1 MKLQSAFIAALV
13 IVFPVASIAQPPY
26 PVTNFSERPL
36 LGQIESTAQLQQD
49 FASNETLIATAGE
62 KLGLSASDMD
72 AVHREVNRGNA
83 RYVTLP
89 RHLDGMSGAK
99 HGVAFAHH
107 NVVIPPNVHGWEVDL
122 AKPTGT
128 LRVFI
133 PNRCGNVSYLFE
145 HHRVLAAA
153 PIAFVPAPPES
164 APPVA
169 SPSYEPPAVP
179 SPVPLVAVAPSVPVE
194 PATHRAFGF
203 LPWLALGLIGV
214 ALSGHGGGGGTV
226 VPPVINQPTPIPIH
240 TICPS
245 PVPH

>member
-1 MKLQSAFIAALV
+1 MNLKSAFIAALIV
-13 IVFPVASIAQPPY
+13 VFPAVTSAAPPY
-26 PVTNFSERPL
+26 PINNFSERPL
-36 LGQIESTAQLQQD
+36 LGQIESTAALQQD
-49 FASNETLIATAGE
+49 FANNEALIASAGE
-62 KLGLSASDMD
+62 KLGLSAADMD
-72 AVHREVNRGNA
+72 TVHREVDRGNA

-89 RHLDGMSGAK
+89 RHLDGMTGAK

-153 PIAFVPAPPES
+153 PISFVPA
-164 APPVA
+164 APVA
-169 SPSYEPPAVP
+169 AASYEPPASP
-179 SPVPLVAVAPSVPVE
+179 SPVPLVAVAPSVPAE
-194 PATHRAFGF
+194 AAATHRAYGF

-214 ALSGHGGGGGTV
+214 VLSSHGGGGGTV